1 MGVVWRV
8 LVGVALGG
16 WWLILLAGPAS
27 AHPGIEN
34 PYVPAHVV
42 TTVAL
47 GVPSEE
53 PSPMVEI
60 DVVLPPDF
68 TLQGV
73 DSVPGWQQESGAGR
87 LRYFNG
93 NIPQGGYAQFTF
105 SGTFAHKRVVELPV
119 TTRAADGTT
128 VVWDQAQGAAHPAA
142 LALPGYPR
150 GSLPPAAGV
159 SASGAGRSP
168 GPLLEVG
175 LVAAGAGAVGLGVA
189 ANRRRRGGSKLV
201 AGPAEP

>member
-1 MGVVWRV
+1 

-16 WWLILLAGPAS
+16 CWLILVAGPAS
-27 AHPGIEN
+27 AHPGLED

-53 PSPMVEI
+53 PSPMVEV
-60 DVVLPPDF
+60 DVVLPADF
-68 TLQGV
+68 ALQRL
-73 DSVPGWQQESGAGR
+73 DSVPGWQRESTPGR
-87 LRYFNG
+87 LRFFNG
-93 NIPQGGYAQFTF
+93 NTPQGGYAQFTF
-105 SGTFAHKRVVELPV
+105 SGTFAQKRVVELPV

-128 VVWDQAQGAAHPAA
+128 VVWDQGQGAAHPAA

-150 GSLPPAAGV
+150 GSVPSGLGAAVVGTV
-159 SASGAGRSP
+159 GTDGHGG
-168 GPLLEVG
+168 GPLLGLG
-175 LVAAGAGAVGLGVA
+175 LVAAGAGAVALFGVHVA
-189 ANRRRRGGSKLV
+189 ANRRRRGGPNLV